1 MKTNQRITIGRQF
14 GAGGRSVGKAVADR
28 LGIPFYDKE
37 LIAEACK
44 ATGLPEQ
51 MLLHMDEQNTTS
63 LLYSLV
69 MQAQTKNIF
78 GNGKSVELMAYEAQI
93 ESVKLVAEKG
103 PCVIVGGAADCILKD
118 NYDITSFFISAPLEK
133 RIHHVSQRDDISPN
147 EARKKITLLDK
158 NRATFY
164 NNFSDK
170 RWGVAENYNLCI
182 NLDEISEE
190 QAVEIIL
197 KFLEMEQAK

>member
-69 MQAQTKNIF
+69 
-78 GNGKSVELMAYEAQI
+78 
-93 ESVKLVAEKG
+93 
-103 PCVIVGGAADCILKD
+103 IL
-118 NYDITSFFISAPLEK
+118 A
-133 RIHHVSQRDDISPN
+133 
-147 EARKKITLLDK
+147 
-158 NRATFY
+158 
-164 NNFSDK
+164 
-170 RWGVAENYNLCI
+170 
-182 NLDEISEE
+182 
-190 QAVEIIL
+190 
-197 KFLEMEQAK
+197 